1 MSDTAELFARDPQEM
16 SDKDIDK
23 IIEYMRSKRAQFKAG
38 VTPARTKVSAEA
50 QAAAAKLDLKDLG
63 L

>member
-1 MSDTAELFARDPQEM
+1 MSDIAELFARDPQEM

-23 IIEYMRSKRAQFKAG
+23 IVEHMRAKRAQFKAG
-38 VTPARTKVSAEA
+38 VTPSRTKVSAEA